1 MHRAALI
8 LVLLLA
14 LPALGQRE
22 SRSRVSAN
30 GVFSVRLVEEAPGKC
45 RVEMAKESGP
55 AWRFSGCV
63 GTVDDYY
70 FASNDGERVWVV
82 RPLAEKAPEPR
93 AAANRSKK
101 KKSKVPGWARAPVA
115 TLYGRDGGK
124 LDEKLLT
131 ELVPSKD
138 IGEVRELKG
147 HFKWLEGTLGI
158 PGKGPRLTD
167 DGHVEFEVVGG
178 KHHRLSF

>member
-1 MHRAALI
+1 MHRAALV
-8 LVLLLA
+8 LLLLLA
-14 LPALGQRE
+14 LPALGERA

-45 RVEMAKESGP
+45 RLEVSKESGP
-55 AWRFSGCV
+55 AWRLPGCV
-63 GTVDDYY
+63 GAVDDYY
-70 FASNDGERVWVV
+70 FVSNDGERVWVL
-82 RPLAEKAPEPR
+82 RPLAEKAPEPKR
-93 AAANRSKK
+93 PVRSRK
-101 KKSKVPGWARAPVA
+101 KKSQVPGWARAPVA
-115 TLYGRDGGK
+115 TLYGREGGK

-131 ELVPSKD
+131 SLVSPKEM
-138 IGEVRELKG
+138 GEVRELRG